1 MDGQSFGRVA
11 AHVYEQHNA
20 VTLFATVNRTTRKA
34 KPHFAKMTPEE
45 ELAELQKKYAA
56 LEGDRK
62 AYFETSQWTMKQN
75 KETIGGL
82 KKEYKELLR
91 QITENA
97 KNGVT
102 SAKENEAISHAGS
115 EELYRLQ
122 QFSKDLKQRYDH
134 LKQSA
139 VRKTRELENRL
150 DSIRDLE
157 QNSVDPQT
165 LDTDLTKLIRTLENR
180 LDKALI
186 KFNEARSVSQTYEQI
201 IKRLTDER
209 VGFDGQIASLDR
221 SLRQKE
227 KDLDELVLM
236 SHDAAAAK
244 EKAKAELMQVD
255 DLLTK
260 ERASRDKDLK
270 DRRDTVRK
278 REEMNIEAARLRKQ
292 RDSDEQRRAEQNK
305 KKAEAAKA
313 ANANA
318 EAAKNVEQQGKI
330 GNFETAFL
338 KIKDATGVSDL
349 DQVISKFMTQEDT
362 NRNLKQLRK
371 DGTFKIEQLKKEIEK
386 SKSALERFQFG
397 GPVGPA
403 SRRAVDDLEM
413 TLSANGVVNDR
424 TRARFETSNKLLV
437 GVTAGTEDLVDKLDT
452 IPFGAATPPVTEATV
467 VQVLAMCEQK
477 ILKALERVTQKDGE
491 QKLGKSGKKLGASSK
506 SLDDSLGD
514 TVTPH
519 NFRLALFPDENDE
532 SDAEGEDD
540 EEAGEET
547 VMDRDTL
554 KSNAEAM
561 TERATSGRRRGVFTK
576 GNAPVTPGSVKG
588 KAGRGQRAG
597 LA

>member
-1 MDGQSFGRVA
+1 
-11 AHVYEQHNA
+11 
-20 VTLFATVNRTTRKA
+20 
-34 KPHFAKMTPEE
+34 
-45 ELAELQKKYAA
+45 
-56 LEGDRK
+56 
-62 AYFETSQWTMKQN
+62 
-75 KETIGGL
+75 
-82 KKEYKELLR
+82 
-91 QITENA
+91 
-97 KNGVT
+97 
-102 SAKENEAISHAGS
+102 
-115 EELYRLQ
+115 
-122 QFSKDLKQRYDH
+122 
-134 LKQSA
+134 
-139 VRKTRELENRL
+139 
-150 DSIRDLE
+150 
-157 QNSVDPQT
+157 
-165 LDTDLTKLIRTLENR
+165 
-180 LDKALI
+180 
-186 KFNEARSVSQTYEQI
+186 
-201 IKRLTDER
+201 
-209 VGFDGQIASLDR
+209 
-221 SLRQKE
+221 
-227 KDLDELVLM
+227 M

-424 TRARFETSNKLLV
+424 TRARFETSNKLL
-437 GVTAGTEDLVDKLDT
+437 
-452 IPFGAATPPVTEATV
+452 
-467 VQVLAMCEQK
+467 
-477 ILKALERVTQKDGE
+477 
-491 QKLGKSGKKLGASSK
+491 
-506 SLDDSLGD
+506 
-514 TVTPH
+514 
-519 NFRLALFPDENDE
+519 ENC
-532 SDAEGEDD
+532 
-540 EEAGEET
+540 
-547 VMDRDTL
+547 
-554 KSNAEAM
+554 
-561 TERATSGRRRGVFTK
+561 
-576 GNAPVTPGSVKG
+576 
-588 KAGRGQRAG
+588 
-597 LA
+597 